1 MAIVP
6 DLTATVQA
14 IPDFHGRVQG
24 AAALSA
30 LMAQGQAP
38 QVTPA
43 AFVLPLGLRGGAADA
58 VTGLFRQQVAWTSGV
73 VVCVRVAGDVTGA
86 KATEVLVPLIE
97 AVILAIAGTDVLGPQ
112 GTAIGVWRVSRGELL
127 SLSAGLLVYQLDFA
141 IDDQLR
147 IAR

>member
-6 DLTATVQA
+6 DLTTVVQA

-30 LMAQGQAP
+30 LMSAGQAP
-38 QVTPA
+38 QTTPA

-58 VTGLFRQQVAWTSGV
+58 VTGLFRQQLAWSSGV
-73 VVCVRVAGDVTGA
+73 VICVRVAGDVTGV
-86 KATEVLVPLIE
+86 KANEVLVPLIE
-97 AVILAIAGTDVLGPQ
+97 AVILAIAGTDAIGPHDE
-112 GTAIGVWRVSRGELL
+112 AIGVWRVSRGELL
-127 SLSAGLLVYQLDFA
+127 SLSAGLLVFQLDFT

-147 IAR
+147 ILR